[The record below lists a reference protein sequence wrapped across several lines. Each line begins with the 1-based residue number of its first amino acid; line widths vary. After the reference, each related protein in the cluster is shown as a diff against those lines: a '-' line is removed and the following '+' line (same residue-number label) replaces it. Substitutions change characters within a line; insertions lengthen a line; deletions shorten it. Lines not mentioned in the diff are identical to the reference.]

1 MDFYAMY
8 AGMFLLGII
17 LGVVFLMGTV
27 LIMYYKQVTEG
38 YEDQGRFAILLRVGM
53 TKEQI
58 KKSIRSQVLTVFFLP
73 LAAAGIHTGF
83 AFPIMH
89 KILLLFG
96 LTNLKLLL
104 AIMAGTFLL
113 FAAFYVIMYLVTSGA
128 YYRIVSKG
136 KEEA

>member
-1 MDFYAMY
+1 
-8 AGMFLLGII
+8 
-17 LGVVFLMGTV
+17 
-27 LIMYYKQVTEG
+27 
-38 YEDQGRFAILLRVGM
+38 GRFAILLRVGM

-58 KKSIRSQVLTVFFLP
+58 KKSIRSQVLTGFFLP